1 MSGFQV
7 MPPLSA
13 DERAELEQSIIDN
26 GVQVPILVAADGAI
40 VDGHHRDE
48 IARKHNL
55 HCPRTVSDKSEQ
67 ELRGLAFSLNL
78 HRRHLTREQKRQIV
92 AESIKADPQLSDRE
106 HGRRTGVSG
115 NTAAAV
121 RRDLEATAQVEQ
133 SDVRVSGDGRVR
145 PATQPPR
152 SITIHRDDEGN
163 ETGRTVDDRDLTEL
177 SDDELYEAAEA
188 EGEYGDP
195 DFAFVGENVIECS
208 GCQQDHDPA
217 VITEMDTETLLC
229 PPCLDKATG
238 EAPEQPAPAEPTKP
252 RRRALEEGFFDAT
265 MRLGKAVTSL
275 QNLGNDD
282 RLPRNKEKVARYRHD
297 LLRAIDAL
305 QCVADQ
311 LNQ

>member
-1 MSGFQV
+1 MSV
-7 MPPLSA
+7 ESIVSAELVRTA
-13 DERAELEQSIIDN
+13 DEWAETIRADLGRAVEGIVSAGRNLIAAKSD
-26 GVQVPILVAADGAI
+26 VAHGEWLPMLKQIGISDGY
-40 VDGHHRDE
+40 
-48 IARKHNL
+48 ARKL
-55 HCPRTVSDKSEQ
+55 MT
-67 ELRGLAFSLNL
+67 
-78 HRRHLTREQKRQIV
+78 
-92 AESIKADPQLSDRE
+92 
-106 HGRRTGVSG
+106 VSG
-115 NTAAAV
+115 NGAISNRSHANDLPKSIETLYQLSRLDAEDIEDGIESGVITPNMTRSQA
-121 RRDLEATAQVEQ
+121 RDLAT
-133 SDVRVSGDGRVR
+133 
-145 PATQPPR
+145 PR
-152 SITIHRDDEGN
+152 RETIFTDPETGE
-163 ETGRTVDDRDLTEL
+163 ETGRAVDDRDLTEL